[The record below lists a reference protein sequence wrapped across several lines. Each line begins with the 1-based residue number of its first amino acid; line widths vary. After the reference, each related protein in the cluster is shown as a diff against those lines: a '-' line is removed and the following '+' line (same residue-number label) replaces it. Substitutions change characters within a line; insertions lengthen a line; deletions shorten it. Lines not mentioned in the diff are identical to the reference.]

1 MKSAKRK
8 RSIPPYKKA
17 LFKNLNLA
25 PSFPLT
31 KKAKKDF
38 HQTPTKKRGFKKRGF
53 KKRGFKKK
61 GFKKESLKEI
71 P

>member
-1 MKSAKRK
+1 MGINEEKDQTPHKEV
-8 RSIPPYKKA
+8 

-31 KKAKKDF
+31 KKAKRVF
-38 HQTPTKKRGFKKRGF
+38 HQTLPP
-53 KKRGFKKK
+53 KKK
-61 GFKKESLKEI
+61 GFKKESLKKDFKKKEGLKET